1 MHTPLLCCI
10 CMQLQSIPHLI
21 SIAQHPLISSL
32 PTHLSATATRFL
44 AIALLNKDGAVVKMS
59 STSRIQGLTVVY
71 QVHREG
77 VSSPISYVPLSEA
90 WTDHLYYFGSIVFK
104 KAGRYT

>member
-1 MHTPLLCCI
+1 MH
-10 CMQLQSIPHLI
+10 I
-21 SIAQHPLISSL
+21 SIHLFRILSSCVI
-32 PTHLSATATRFL
+32 RFL